1 MHKNACSLHKERRK
15 ERIEKNGQKGEMF
28 SMQIKQSH
36 LETTLHLKLLV
47 FSLCQDS
54 NDF

>member
-1 MHKNACSLHKERRK
+1 MPVHSIKKEGRK
-15 ERIEKNGQKGEMF
+15 ELKKNGQKGEMF